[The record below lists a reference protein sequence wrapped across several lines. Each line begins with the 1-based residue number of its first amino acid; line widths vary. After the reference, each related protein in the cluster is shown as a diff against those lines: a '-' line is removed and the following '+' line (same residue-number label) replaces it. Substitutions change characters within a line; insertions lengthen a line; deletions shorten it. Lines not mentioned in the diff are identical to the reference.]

1 MTGGH
6 STEMSSYLET
16 PFEGL
21 LGKFASGEAAPG
33 GGSASALSGALAGA
47 LAQMVSRLTIGKKNY
62 EEATPEATAI
72 LAQAEALTNRLAT
85 AIEGDAASFERVMQ
99 AMALPKE
106 TDEQK
111 ATRRDAM
118 QEAFKGAT
126 LAPLGVAQACL
137 EAGKLG
143 ARLLAIG
150 NQNASTDAGVAV
162 LLAVAG
168 GEGALFNVA
177 INLGSIK
184 DEAWVAAR
192 RAEVAPLWGELRGL
206 RDQLWPALNQAGV
219 EVPTP

>member
-1 MTGGH
+1 
-6 STEMSSYLET
+6 MSGAYLSQ
-16 PFEGL
+16 PFSGL
-21 LGKFASGEAAPG
+21 LATFGSSEPAPG
-33 GGSASALSGALAGA
+33 GGSASALAGALAA
-47 LAQMVSRLTIGKKNY
+47 SLAQMVSRLTIGKKNY
-62 EEATPEATAI
+62 EAATPEAEE
-72 LAQAEALTNRLAT
+72 LLVKAEALTARLAN

-111 ATRRDAM
+111 ASRRDVM
-118 QEAFKGAT
+118 QDAFKGAT

-137 EAGKLG
+137 EVGRLAV
-143 ARLLAIG
+143 RLLAIG

-184 DEAWVAAR
+184 DEAWVADR
-192 RAEVAPLWGELRGL
+192 RAEVEPLWRDLRAL
-206 RDQLWPALNQAGV
+206 RDQLWPALGQAGV

>member
-1 MTGGH
+1 
-6 STEMSSYLET
+6 
-16 PFEGL
+16 
-21 LGKFASGEAAPG
+21 
-33 GGSASALSGALAGA
+33 
-47 LAQMVSRLTIGKKNY
+47 MVSRLTIGKKNY
-62 EEATPEATAI
+62 EAATPEAEE
-72 LAQAEALTNRLAT
+72 LLVKAEALTQRLAN

-111 ATRRDAM
+111 ASRRDAM

-137 EAGKLG
+137 EVGQLAV
-143 ARLLAIG
+143 RLLAIG

-184 DEAWVAAR
+184 DEAWVADR
-192 RAEVAPLWGELRGL
+192 RAEVEPLWRDLRAL
-206 RDQLWPALNQAGV
+206 RDQLWPALGRSGV